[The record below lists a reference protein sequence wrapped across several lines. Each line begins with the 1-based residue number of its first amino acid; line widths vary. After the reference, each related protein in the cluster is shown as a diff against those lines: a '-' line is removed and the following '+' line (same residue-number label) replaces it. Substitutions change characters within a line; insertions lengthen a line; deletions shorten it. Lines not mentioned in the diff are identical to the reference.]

1 MNQAIQERELPV
13 IEVHVDPF
21 ELPMP
26 PKVRRG
32 FVKEVTASLARGQSY
47 TRRTSITLFRHQVHN
62 ILRNMRINLGNN
74 FEGC

>member
-26 PKVRRG
+26 PKVDG
-32 FVKEVTASLARGQSY
+32 GVLLKEVTASLARGQSY
-47 TRRTSITLFRHQVHN
+47 TRRTSITLFRHQVT
-62 ILRNMRINLGNN
+62 
-74 FEGC
+74 